1 MSYLP
6 TGNRNKGFVA
16 DIYMEKGVT
25 LLFCLCPNVYVES
38 GKYMKQSVI
47 YQRVL
52 AVLGGL
58 ACISLVYISGKNLM
72 QEWEYESQQAILK
85 HAEEMYMPSL
95 AYLKQAEGNTA
106 MQWGKEKALW
116 WMPLVTYINE
126 NKSVVSVME
135 DEETI
140 AKILESQANDENSI
154 DENGNLVGDASLAA
168 QTPVTEQ
175 GVSSI
180 DMSIER
186 LRDFNYLLSNF
197 YTVDSST
204 MIGPEQLNAD
214 DLLGRSMKINQGA
227 EGPKVLVF
235 HTHSQEEFVDSTPGD
250 PNTSIIGVGEHL
262 TQQLNAKGIQTI
274 HDTGVYDII
283 NGQLDR
289 SNAYENAEASVRP
302 ILEANPS
309 IEVAIDLHRDGVAE
323 GTHLV
328 TEVNGKPTA
337 KIMYFNGLSR
347 TRTNGDIAYLYNPYI
362 QDNLAFSLQMELAS
376 ESRYPGFA
384 RHIYL
389 RGYRYNLHLLP
400 KSLLVEAGAQTNTV
414 EEMKNAMEVLA
425 DTLHHVLVE

>member
-1 MSYLP
+1 
-6 TGNRNKGFVA
+6 
-16 DIYMEKGVT
+16 
-25 LLFCLCPNVYVES
+25 
-38 GKYMKQSVI
+38 MKQSAAIRLMFVI
-47 YQRVL
+47 
-52 AVLGGL
+52 LGGL
-58 ACISLVYISGKNLM
+58 ACISLFYIGGKDVI
-72 QEWEYESQQAILK
+72 QELEYRSQVTLQTYT
-85 HAEEMYMPSL
+85 EEMYMPAL
-95 AYLKQAEGNTA
+95 AYIKQEPDKKTASQWIQKQASYWIPLARYVE
-106 MQWGKEKALW
+106 EKK
-116 WMPLVTYINE
+116 PNE
-126 NKSVVSVME
+126 TPME
-135 DEETI
+135 DAETI
-140 AKILESQANDENSI
+140 AKILEKQANDENMV
-154 DENGNLVGDASLAA
+154 DENGNLVASAA
-168 QTPVTEQ
+168 PAPQEPAVEQ
-175 GVSSI
+175 GQSPI

-186 LRDFNYLLSNF
+186 LRDFDYLLSNF

-214 DLLGRSMKINQGA
+214 DLLGRSMKINKDT
-227 EGPKVLVF
+227 EGPKILIF
-235 HTHSQEEFVDSTPGD
+235 HTHSQEEFADSTPGD
-250 PNTSIIGVGEHL
+250 PNTSILGVGDYL
-262 TQQLNAKGIQTI
+262 TELLNKKGIETI
-274 HDTGVYDII
+274 HDKGVYDII

-328 TEVNGKPTA
+328 TEVNGKKTA

-376 ESRYPGFA
+376 ESMYPGFA

-414 EEMKNAMEVLA
+414 QEMKNAMEVLA
-425 DTLHHVLVE
+425 NTLEHVVTGE